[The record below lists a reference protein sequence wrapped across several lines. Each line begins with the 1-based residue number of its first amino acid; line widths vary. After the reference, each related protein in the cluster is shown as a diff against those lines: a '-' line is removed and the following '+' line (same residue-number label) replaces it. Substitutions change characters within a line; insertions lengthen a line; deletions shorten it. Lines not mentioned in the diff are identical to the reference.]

1 MQFSL
6 GRNRGPASSGAPTN
20 SASSS
25 QSNSRSAAMQ
35 KAIERNRAKM
45 ASRQSSAGGPPPT
58 PRNRPA
64 PQVQSRMQ
72 APSQASSQSEA
83 PKSAGSSV
91 LAKLRE
97 QRMAKEAVN
106 KPAMSASAG
115 RRPTPGPSAS
125 AATRRP
131 VTDSDSIEMSSPIRK
146 KTTAPAAPSYT
157 EQTEAKALTK
167 PKAKVSAKRKV
178 KSKSKKKGEVT
189 SWGVKLCWGFC
200 LFLLGRLVF
209 SQGGVIEFFDKKSTL
224 EQAYHES
231 KLLTEE
237 NTNLMKE
244 IELIRTNHKYKKK
257 LVRDHLGYIARDEYL
272 ILFPENSE
280 TSVRGLSSI

>member
-6 GRNRGPASSGAPTN
+6 GRNRGPASSGASTN
-20 SASSS
+20 STSSN

-45 ASRQSSAGGPPPT
+45 QRRQSDAGSPPPT
-58 PRNRPA
+58 PGSRPS
-64 PQVQSRMQ
+64 PQSRMQ
-72 APSQASSQSEA
+72 ASAASEA
-83 PKSAGSSV
+83 PKSSGSSV

-97 QRMAKEAVN
+97 QRMAKEAQ
-106 KPAMSASAG
+106 ASASGARRASMSAPSSSA
-115 RRPTPGPSAS
+115 RPSTTAS
-125 AATRRP
+125 AATRKP
-131 VTDSDSIEMSSPIRK
+131 ITDSNNIEMSSPLRK
-146 KTTAPAAPSYT
+146 KTTAPAAPTYAQQS
-157 EQTEAKALTK
+157 EAKSLTK

-178 KSKSKKKGEVT
+178 KSKSRKKGEVT

-200 LFLLGRLVF
+200 LFLLGRLIF
-209 SQGGVIEFFDKKSTL
+209 SQGGVIEYFDKKSTL
-224 EQAYHES
+224 DQAYHEAH
-231 KLLTEE
+231 LLKEE
-237 NTNLMKE
+237 NAGLMKE
-244 IELIRTNHKYKKK
+244 LELIRTNNKYKKK